1 MNKDNIK
8 QGEVWMCNLSKDT
21 IEHEQK
27 GVRPCLVIS
36 VDVRNSNSS
45 NVFIFPITHAKKKEQ
60 PCHYKLYKQNYPFFH
75 YKENIVLCEEGRS
88 ISKNRLQRK
97 IGIIKKGDIVAIS
110 GGASIL
116 SGKNESAMN
125 KTIGGV
131 LKV

>member
-1 MNKDNIK
+1 
-8 QGEVWMCNLSKDT
+8 MCNLSKDT

-36 VDVRNSNSS
+36 VDIRNSNSS

-97 IGIIKKGDIVAIS
+97 IGIIFSEDINN
-110 GGASIL
+110 IL
-116 SGKNESAMN
+116 KCKEYVFIE
-125 KTIGGV
+125 KTI
-131 LKV
+131 

>member
-1 MNKDNIK
+1 
-8 QGEVWMCNLSKDT
+8 MCNLSKDT

-45 NVFIFPITHAKKKEQ
+45 NVFIFPITHAKKKEHNVFQ
-60 PCHYKLYKQNYPFFH
+60 EGYDTYIAVSCIFNEMLVH

-97 IGIIKKGDIVAIS
+97 IGIIFSEDINN
-110 GGASIL
+110 IL
-116 SGKNESAMN
+116 KCKEYVFIE
-125 KTIGGV
+125 KTI
-131 LKV
+131 

>member
-1 MNKDNIK
+1 MINEGINIA
-8 QGEVWMCNLSKDT
+8 E
-21 IEHEQK
+21 
-27 GVRPCLVIS
+27 
-36 VDVRNSNSS
+36 
-45 NVFIFPITHAKKKEQ
+45 
-60 PCHYKLYKQNYPFFH
+60 
-75 YKENIVLCEEGRS
+75 
-88 ISKNRLQRK
+88 K

>member
-60 PCHYKLYKQNYPFFH
+60 PCHYKLYKQDYPFFH

-97 IGIIKKGDIVAIS
+97 IGIIFSEDINN
-110 GGASIL
+110 IL
-116 SGKNESAMN
+116 KCKEYVFIE
-125 KTIGGV
+125 KTI
-131 LKV
+131 

>member
-97 IGIIKKGDIVAIS
+97 IGIIFSEDINN
-110 GGASIL
+110 IL
-116 SGKNESAMN
+116 KCKEYVFIEKPMS
-125 KTIGGV
+125 TTH
-131 LKV
+131 